1 MAEYPDDIMQCLS
14 AVGRN
19 IFIYRQR
26 KGMTMQELGEDVGAD
41 RSAVSR
47 FEAGSNVTLVTLI
60 RIATAL
66 DVTLLDLVNSEM
78 KVSDIELEKYT
89 IAKKSRRKGNQSN
102 RSEID

>member
-1 MAEYPDDIMQCLS
+1 MAEYPDDIMQYMS

-19 IFIYRQR
+19 IFFYRQR
-26 KGMTMQELGEDVGAD
+26 KGMTMQELGEDVGVD

-47 FEAGSNVTLVTLI
+47 IEAGSNPTLVTLI

-66 DVTLLDLVNSEM
+66 DVTLIDLVNSDM

-89 IAKKSRRKGNQSN
+89 ITKKLKRKGNQSN
-102 RSEID
+102 RSEIE

>member
-1 MAEYPDDIMQCLS
+1 
-14 AVGRN
+14 
-19 IFIYRQR
+19 
-26 KGMTMQELGEDVGAD
+26 MQELAEDVGAD

-66 DVTLLDLVNSEM
+66 DITLIDLVNSEM

-89 IAKKSRRKGNQSN
+89 LTKKAKRKGSKPD
-102 RSEID
+102 RSENY